1 MAGKY
6 YISTQEECEGLLTK
20 LNNHFNIP
28 NEHTITYSNI
38 ENIKDS
44 SNKTLIILNQHIH
57 LLSESELSK
66 ISDTQPEIDLVF

>member
-1 MAGKY
+1 MACKY

-28 NEHTITYSNI
+28 NEHTITYSSI
-38 ENIKDS
+38 ENIKNS
-44 SNKTLIILNQHIH
+44 SDKTLKILNQHIH

-66 ISDTQPEIDLVF
+66 ISNIQPEIDLDF

>member
-1 MAGKY
+1 MANKY
-6 YISTQEECEGLLTK
+6 YISTQEECQELLNK

-28 NEHTITYSNI
+28 NEHTITYSSI

-44 SNKTLIILNQHIH
+44 SNKTLIVLNQHMY

-66 ISDTQPEIDLVF
+66 ISNIQPEIDLDF

>member
-6 YISTQEECEGLLTK
+6 YISTQEECEELLIK
-20 LNNHFNIP
+20 LNNYFNIP
-28 NEHTITYSNI
+28 NEHTITYSSI

-44 SNKTLIILNQHIH
+44 SNKTLEILSQHIY

-66 ISDTQPEIDLVF
+66 ISNTQPEIDLDF

>member
-6 YISTQEECEGLLTK
+6 YISTQKECQELLNK
-20 LNNHFNIP
+20 LNNYFNIP

-66 ISDTQPEIDLVF
+66 ISNTQPEIDLDF